1 MAQAQAHGRNQPV
14 AMVYLF
20 SSCLQVLIGHRCQDI
35 RRKVLTGDRFMQ
47 ENVFGLARLL
57 LLELYVIV
65 CDLSFLQSFVHEGC
79 QEFWGCL
86 YGIAI

>member
-1 MAQAQAHGRNQPV
+1 
-14 AMVYLF
+14 
-20 SSCLQVLIGHRCQDI
+20 
-35 RRKVLTGDRFMQ
+35 MQ

-57 LLELYVIV
+57 LLELYIIV

-86 YGIAI
+86 YGIAFSSNEKCVGFHARSMSKPTI